1 MKKVYVVLDKGC
13 EEAHVCTTRELAEKW
28 MADNERKLYM
38 PSIATDE
45 IDDDGFDILL
55 ECEAEQDEIDG
66 DFWS

>member
-1 MKKVYVVLDKGC
+1 MKTVYVVLDKGR

-45 IDDDGFDILL
+45 VDGEYFEFLRKSEEAADD
-55 ECEAEQDEIDG
+55 E
-66 DFWS
+66 

>member
-1 MKKVYVVLDKGC
+1 MKTVYVVLDKGR

-45 IDDDGFDILL
+45 VDGEYFEFLRKSEKDADD
-55 ECEAEQDEIDG
+55 E
-66 DFWS
+66 